1 MVRFLHTADWQLGLT
16 RRWLRGEAQGR
27 YADARVAAV
36 RALGVLAQEQ
46 GCQFVV
52 VAGDVLESP
61 QVATATVRRL
71 FEALKEFP
79 VPVYLLPGN
88 HDPLGAGSVY
98 RTRLWEREC
107 PGHVQVLDRAGPWPV
122 ADGVELVAAPWPSKR
137 PGEDLVARA
146 LAGLPPAEGVRIG
159 VAHGSVDRILPDR
172 TDPATIGTAAVEQ
185 ALADGRLHY
194 LALGDRHSTT
204 PIGDSGAIWYS
215 GTPEVTDFRE
225 RRPGEV
231 LVVDVDPAA
240 LEPVRVTGHRVG
252 SWRFEVLER
261 ELLDAR
267 DVEALDADLDRRP
280 DKNRTVVRLVL
291 RGVLDLPAHERLGQ
305 VLERHG
311 QLFAALHTWDR
322 AGDLRLRPDAT
333 AVPGWGLSGFVAGAA
348 AEIADSSRTGGGPEP
363 GLTTDGGDG
372 SEGTAGPAGL
382 LDWEPTW
389 DGPDDATSARD
400 ALALLYRLT
409 VARGSP

>member
-36 RALGVLAQEQ
+36 RALGVVAGEQ
-46 GCQFVV
+46 GCEFVV

-61 QVATATVRRL
+61 QVATGTLRRL

-107 PGHVQVLDRAGPWPV
+107 PGHVHVLDRPGPWPV
-122 ADGVELVAAPWPSKR
+122 ADSVELLAAPWPSKR

-146 LAGLPPAEGVRIG
+146 LADLPPAEGVRIG
-159 VAHGSVDRILPDR
+159 VAHGPVDRILPDHA
-172 TDPATIGTAAVEQ
+172 DSNHATINTGTVEQ
-185 ALADGRLHY
+185 ALASGRLHY
-194 LALGDRHSTT
+194 LALGDRHSVT
-204 PIGDSGAIWYS
+204 PVGDSGAIWYS

-231 LVVDVDPAA
+231 LVVDVDPGAP
-240 LEPVRVTGHRVG
+240 EPVRVAGHQVG
-252 SWRFEVLER
+252 RWRFEVVER
-261 ELLDAR
+261 ELLDGR
-267 DVEALDADLDRRP
+267 DVETLDADLDRRV
-280 DKNRTVVRLVL
+280 DKDRAVVRLVL
-291 RGVLDLPAHERLGQ
+291 RGVLDLPAHQRLGE

-322 AGDLRLRPDAT
+322 AGDLRLRPDLT
-333 AVPGWGLSGFVAGAA
+333 AMPGWGLSGFVAGAA
-348 AEIADSSRTGGGPEP
+348 AEIADSSAGAGQLQPP
-363 GLTTDGGDG
+363 GTTDRADG
-372 SEGTAGPAGL
+372 AQSSAAL
-382 LDWEPTW
+382 LDWEPSW
-389 DGPDDATSARD
+389 DGPEDATSARD

-409 VARGSP
+409 VAREST